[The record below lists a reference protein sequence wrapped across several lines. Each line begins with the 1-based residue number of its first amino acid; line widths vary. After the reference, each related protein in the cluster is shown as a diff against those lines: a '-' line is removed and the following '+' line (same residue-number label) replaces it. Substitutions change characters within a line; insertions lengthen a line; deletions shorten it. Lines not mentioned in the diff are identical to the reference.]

1 MDEKRHGI
9 VGKKKAAM
17 AIGRM
22 GAVRRSGPSEKV
34 PVTTAALSDTLP
46 ENAHKKV
53 RAKEDQEDSQHT
65 AKEAKEKARTASR
78 VRAVEKEKKG
88 RKEAVGRV
96 EGRITPRIVKKAVE
110 KGKAKANGEVR
121 HIGVRNTGS
130 QRSSKSNP
138 CVVYEKFI
146 LARRHGRQ
154 MDEKRQVEKAWRN
167 GRW

>member
-1 MDEKRHGI
+1 ME
-9 VGKKKAAM
+9 
-17 AIGRM
+17 
-22 GAVRRSGPSEKV
+22 
-34 PVTTAALSDTLP
+34 LSDTLP
-46 ENAHKKV
+46 ENAHKKA

-65 AKEAKEKARTASR
+65 AKEAKGKARTVSR
-78 VRAVEKEKKG
+78 VRVVEKEEKG

-96 EGRITPRIVKKAVE
+96 EGRITPQTVQKAVE
-110 KGKAKANGEVR
+110 KGKAKANGEAR

-138 CVVYEKFI
+138 CAVYEKFT

-154 MDEKRQVEKAWRN
+154 ADEERQVEKAWRN